1 MKNTFIDTPVV
12 PSKTKDQNLYPFSD
26 QNDAKTTPFGAAYTY
41 VIYISPPPL
50 PPHNYTS
57 QTQTWIEG
65 CIIWNV
71 KRFIQNLL
79 KQNTCWDK
87 AAKV

>member
-41 VIYISPPPL
+41 VIYISPPPSPL
-50 PPHNYTS
+50 
-57 QTQTWIEG
+57 
-65 CIIWNV
+65 II
-71 KRFIQNLL
+71 IPL
-79 KQNTCWDK
+79 KPK
-87 AAKV
+87 PGLKVASSEMSKGLFRTF